1 MSLLNFIM
9 TNINYDNTIV
19 KYAHN
24 MQNRITTFVCSIQK
38 HTEEIKEIVMMP
50 NKKMNAHVH
59 IVDHVVLCIDI
70 Q

>member
-9 TNINYDNTIV
+9 TNVNYDNTIV

-50 NKKMNAHVH
+50 NKKKNESTCPH
-59 IVDHVVLCIDI
+59 C
-70 Q
+70 

>member
-50 NKKMNAHVH
+50 NKKNECTCPH
-59 IVDHVVLCIDI
+59 C
-70 Q
+70 